1 MMLNQIPFRVLNLI
15 AQEAC
20 TDALKHGL
28 WQNFSGQEPSEERH
42 DCAVLVRDEAEEA
55 LLAADDRTHYA
66 EELADVVIMALSASA
81 YLGIDIAA
89 EVSRKMRINKD
100 RPYLHGKG
108 PH

>member
-28 WQNFSGQEPSEERH
+28 WQSFSGQEPGEERH

-55 LLAADDRTHYA
+55 LLASDDRTHYA